1 MLVRRTS
8 QRLDAARLL
17 SRGAVVAV
25 TFAVVASG
33 CSDANRTAGRFC
45 GELQAQLPSLTT
57 PPATSSDVEDL
68 VRRFERL
75 NRMTPL
81 AIEEEW
87 QIMTDLVE
95 LASNVIPSDPASR
108 QELADAA
115 YKAERPARE
124 MTTWVEA
131 TCGFLMPDVIGI
143 EGNR

>member
-1 MLVRRTS
+1 M
-8 QRLDAARLL
+8 ARLL
-17 SRGAVVAV
+17 SFGAAVVLTV
-25 TFAVVASG
+25 AVVTSG
-33 CSDANRTAGRFC
+33 CSDTNRTAGRFC
-45 GELQAQLPSLTT
+45 AELQAQLPSLTT
-57 PPATSSDVEDL
+57 PPATSGDVEDL
-68 VRRFERL
+68 VRRFEKL

-87 QIMTDLVE
+87 QIVTDLVA
-95 LASNVIPSDPASR
+95 LASDVIPSDPASR

-124 MTTWVEA
+124 MTEWVEA